1 MIWHS
6 ASGEEV
12 LNELSVDSSKGL
24 ANGVA
29 DERLEFYGKN
39 TIRNIEPPSF
49 IKIFINSLK
58 NGWIIALVVISLV
71 SFLLS
76 LIYSQGDFY
85 SPFLIIGIVV
95 LNALVS
101 SYHFYSGQKVLNSL
115 RSITNPDATVMR
127 DGIIKSVGSAEL
139 VPGDIIILSEGDYI
153 SADARIIECSEFRT
167 NEASFT
173 GENIPVEK
181 RANDVLEDITELSC
195 RSNMVFS
202 GTSVVHGTAK
212 AVVVATGLDTEI
224 GRTSAIMQQTGEEKL
239 PLERLLKDSGKI
251 INVLIVALCALVFI
265 IGVFEN
271 FDSKLFANMMAKNLM
286 NAVALAVAAIP
297 EGLPAIATIVIGL
310 GIERI
315 MRNNVIIKNVAALET
330 LGETSV
336 LCADKTGLLTK
347 NTMFVEKIF
356 DGKQMIEA
364 DEFFESESAATV
376 IRLATLSSTL
386 NYDPTETAIEKA
398 CVAYNSM
405 SKTDVENLYPRMTYI
420 PFDVERKTM
429 TTINMINERPFA
441 VSKGAP
447 EVLVNKCKNCNCE
460 EILKI
465 NEQMASDALRIVC
478 IAVKPLDS
486 LTANPTPQEI
496 ECDMTFVGLIGL
508 IDPPRDDA
516 YEAVEICDKAG
527 ITTVMITGDN
537 PTTAAAV
544 ARRIGILKD
553 GTEVISGTELAE
565 MSDEELCANIKK
577 YSVFARVTPLQ
588 KTRIVSAWQ
597 KIGKTVAITGDSVDD
612 SEALALADIGCAMGR
627 VGTDIAKGSAD
638 IIATNDRFI
647 SIVAS
652 IKESRGLFENIRK
665 SVIYLLSCN
674 FAEVLLY
681 ILGLLIFGMAPIAA
695 VPLLWINLLTDGAP
709 AFSIAMEKAENK
721 VMLKKPITLK
731 GRIFDNKT
739 VVLIVLEAIYMCFVG
754 LVTFTLGKPF
764 GNNSD
769 IAATMV
775 FATLGLMQIFHCYN
789 VKTDTSLF
797 TANFKSNSF
806 MNASAIL
813 TVFIIVFLC
822 LTPAGQ
828 LFALSMLSVGQL
840 ALCALLALTIVP
852 FCEIVKLIVNKKFY
866 K

>member
-1 MIWHS
+1 MIWHGVS
-6 ASGEEV
+6 CEEV
-12 LNELSVDSSKGL
+12 LNELSVDSNKGL

-29 DERLEFYGKN
+29 DDRIGIYGKN
-39 TIRNIEPPSF
+39 AIRSIENPSF
-49 IKIFINSLK
+49 LKIFLNSLK
-58 NGWIIALVVISLV
+58 NGWIIALVVISIL

-76 LIYSQGDFY
+76 LIYNQGDLAA
-85 SPFLIIGIVV
+85 PFLIIAIVI
-95 LNALVS
+95 LNALIS
-101 SYHFYSGQKVLNSL
+101 SYHFYSGEKVLNSL
-115 RSITNPDATVMR
+115 RSITNPDATVLR
-127 DGIIKSVGSAEL
+127 DGIIKSLQSTEL

-181 RANDVLEDITELSC
+181 RANEILEDITPAQD
-195 RSNMVFS
+195 RTNMVFS

-224 GRTSAIMQQTGEEKL
+224 GRTAAIMQQTGKEKL
-239 PLERLLKDSGKI
+239 PLERLLMDSGKI
-251 INVLIVALCALVFI
+251 INIIIVALCALVFI

-271 FDSKLFANMMAKNLM
+271 FDTKLFAPMMAKHLV

-315 MRNNVIIKNVAALET
+315 MRNNVIVKNVAALET

-347 NTMFVEKIF
+347 NTMFVQKIF
-356 DGKQMIEA
+356 DGKQLIDA
-364 DEFFESESAATV
+364 DDIINNESAAMA

-398 CVAYNSM
+398 CIAYNSM
-405 SKTDVENLYPRMTYI
+405 SKIDVENLYPRMTEI

-447 EVLVNKCKNCNCE
+447 EVLAKKCKNCNIE
-460 EILKI
+460 AILEQ

-478 IAVKPLDS
+478 IAIKPLDT
-486 LTANPTPQEI
+486 LPANPTPQEI

-527 ITTVMITGDN
+527 IRTVMITGDN
-537 PTTAAAV
+537 PSTAAAI

-553 GTEVISGTELAE
+553 GTEVVSGSELAA
-565 MSDEELCANIKK
+565 MSDDELYENIEK

-597 KIGKTVAITGDSVDD
+597 RKGKTVAITGDSVDD
-612 SEALALADIGCAMGR
+612 SEALSLADIGCAMGK

-674 FAEVLLY
+674 LSEVLLY
-681 ILGLLIFGMAPIAA
+681 ILGLIIFGMPPIAA

-709 AFSIAMEKAENK
+709 AFSITMENAEDG
-721 VMLKKPITLK
+721 VMLKKPLALK
-731 GRIFDNKT
+731 GRIFDKKT
-739 VVLIVLEAIYMCFVG
+739 VTLIVLESLYMCFVS
-754 LVTFTLGKPF
+754 LMAFVLGKPF
-764 GNNSD
+764 GDMSSV
-769 IAATMV
+769 AATMV
-775 FATLGLMQIFHCYN
+775 FATLGMMQIFHCYN
-789 VKTDTSLF
+789 VKTDTTLF
-797 TANFKSNSF
+797 KANFKSNSF
-806 MNASAIL
+806 MNASAVL
-813 TVFIIVFLC
+813 TLFIIAFLC
-822 LTPAGQ
+822 LTPAGR
-828 LFALSMLSVGQL
+828 LFSLSTLTVGQL
-840 ALCALLALTIVP
+840 GLCAILGFTVVP
-852 FCEIVKLIVNKKFY
+852 FSEILKLFLNKKS
-866 K
+866 